1 MEQSWDKIEKFIQTI
16 KIGGMKKRMFCSKC
30 GMMIDDDSRFC
41 SGCGAE
47 VVKKKIERKK
57 IFGTTMKIV
66 MMFLFIGAL
75 CIIWI
80 KSNTYVC
87 SHCHE
92 IYMGEKYCSKA
103 DESREFCNMCIEKYY
118 PNSWELYFERR

>member
-1 MEQSWDKIEKFIQTI
+1 MIEK
-16 KIGGMKKRMFCSKC
+16 MFCSKC
-30 GMMIDDDSRFC
+30 GVMIDDDSKFC
-41 SGCGAE
+41 NGCG
-47 VVKKKIERKK
+47 VKIVKKSRKTERQQISGEKIKNL
-57 IFGTTMKIV
+57 KIV
-66 MMFLFIGAL
+66 MLILLIGTL
-75 CIIWI
+75 CVIWI